1 MEFMLFIA
9 NPPVEGSQ
17 EDSDEGMAPFIAWAE
32 EMDARGIRK
41 GGQRLRAPEDAT
53 LVRRRNGELLVT
65 DGPFIETKEW
75 IDGFDIIECE
85 NMEQAIEIAAS
96 HPGALTGRV
105 DIRAVW
111 PIDFEEFNK

>member
-9 NPPVEGSQ
+9 NPPQDGDV
-17 EDSDEGMAPFIAWAE
+17 DDAEGMAPFVAWAE

-53 LVRRRNGELLVT
+53 RVRRRNGELIVT

-75 IDGFDIIECE
+75 IDGFDIIEAASMDE
-85 NMEQAIEIAAS
+85 AIEIAS
-96 HPGALTGRV
+96 THPAAKTGRV
-105 DIRAVW
+105 DIRQAW
-111 PIDFEEFNK
+111 PIEFEEAS